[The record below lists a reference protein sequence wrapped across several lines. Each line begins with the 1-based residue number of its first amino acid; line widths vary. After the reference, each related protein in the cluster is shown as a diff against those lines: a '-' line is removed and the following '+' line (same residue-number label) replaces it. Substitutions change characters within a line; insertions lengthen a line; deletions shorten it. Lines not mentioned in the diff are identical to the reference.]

1 MRAPSCSHQQVIAQT
16 GKDDYANARN
26 KVALK
31 DGSYL
36 PVASATA
43 EMKVLSGFMQAT
55 EVVEADAWTTALEE
69 GDDDPSDTDAR
80 NTITLLTPT
89 LSAVASAKAFI
100 EEVKVD
106 FSDLVMHCFIEGEVE
121 TQITQCTD

>member
-55 EVVEADAWTTALEE
+55 EVVEADAWATALGE
-69 GDDDPSDTDAR
+69 GGDVPSDTGA

-100 EEVKVD
+100 EEIKVD

>member
-55 EVVEADAWTTALEE
+55 EVVEADAWATALEE
-69 GDDDPSDTDAR
+69 GGDVPSDTVA